1 MSNDAYRSR
10 VLDAISQVVVDLA
23 LPGIEAVVVRHRDK
37 QTGTEKFPCVEIRR
51 DTSPDVEN
59 NLTAEHDE
67 VGYGVRV
74 AFRFR
79 DSGGPN
85 SPAPRSD
92 SWHEQLAHAFR
103 NRQSMS
109 PKLPNMPEV
118 RAVTIEP
125 LTIGSIATDAANMI
139 EGGMVVRVFIVE
151 PRGPLS

>member
-1 MSNDAYRSR
+1 MNDAYRTR
-10 VLDAISQVVVDLA
+10 AIEAIRQVVVDLA
-23 LPGIEAVVVRHRDK
+23 LPGIEAVVVRHKDK
-37 QTGTEKFPCVEIRR
+37 QSGTEKFPQIEIRR
-51 DTSPDVEN
+51 DASPDTEAE
-59 NLTAEHDE
+59 LTAEHDE

-92 SWHEQLAHAFR
+92 SWHEQIAHAFR
-103 NRQSMS
+103 NRQSTN

-118 RAVTIEP
+118 RAIKIEP